1 IGYDAVEQWAVLQV
15 RLSPSAE
22 SVRAVLKAF
31 DEGDVIEHLPWLGA
45 LDGGAVDRIDAE
57 GIADAIDSNLSL
69 DPPLSLQEPG
79 AKGGLGFL
87 VVAAGCFPKLLC
99 LFQLG
104 PSEWK
109 ALPCLLDL
117 SISAGPVGLPAE

>member
-1 IGYDAVEQWAVLQV
+1 MNSGPSFRV

-31 DEGDVIEHLPWLGA
+31 DEGDVIEHLPRLGA

-69 DPPLSLQEPG
+69 DPPLGLQEPWRQG
-79 AKGGLGFL
+79 RLGLSRGSCWMFSETPSP
-87 VVAAGCFPKLLC
+87 VPT
-99 LFQLG
+99 G
-104 PSEWK
+104 PW
-109 ALPCLLDL
+109 
-117 SISAGPVGLPAE
+117 